1 MYFTVSIEVQIVLA
15 ICLFYGYDAALALP
29 SHQGLLR
36 AGTRRWHGRLA
47 FSGFEL
53 RRAWLLWPPIF
64 LPHQPL
70 YRLSWD
76 ATHIALAGDDS
87 AVQRLVADAQRFK
100 GFALPIYLLA
110 AWLFVLLPAAL
121 LVLHS
126 QRLQLITLGLIY
138 LTTLWLS
145 ALAWRHGRRGHGHVK
160 EARSIALQILLCPP
174 FALNVVRKLSLADD
188 HAKPDFLLAAKQ
200 LLPTAG
206 WQSLA
211 AQAHQAIARELQ
223 EIAELPELAKRH
235 QALEKSLHL
244 LAAELP
250 SCRAAELPQEI
261 E

>member
-15 ICLFYGYDAALALP
+15 ICLFYGYDAALALQP
-29 SHQGLLR
+29 HQGLLR
-36 AGTRRWHGRLA
+36 AGARRWHGRLA
-47 FSGFEL
+47 MSGFEL

-70 YRLSWD
+70 YRLNWD
-76 ATHIALAGDDS
+76 ATHIALAGDLS
-87 AVQRLVADAQRFK
+87 TTQRLAADAQRVK

-126 QRLQLITLGLIY
+126 QQLQLIALGLIY

-145 ALAWRHGRRGHGHVK
+145 ALAWRHGRHGHAK

-174 FALNVVRKLSLADD
+174 FALNVVKKLSLADK
-188 HAKPDFLLAAKQ
+188 HARPDLLLAAKQ
-200 LLPTAG
+200 LLSTAD
-206 WQSLA
+206 WKVLA

-223 EIAELPELAKRH
+223 EIAGLPELAERH
-235 QALEKSLHL
+235 QALEKSLQL
-244 LAAELP
+244 LT
-250 SCRAAELPQEI
+250 AELPQEI